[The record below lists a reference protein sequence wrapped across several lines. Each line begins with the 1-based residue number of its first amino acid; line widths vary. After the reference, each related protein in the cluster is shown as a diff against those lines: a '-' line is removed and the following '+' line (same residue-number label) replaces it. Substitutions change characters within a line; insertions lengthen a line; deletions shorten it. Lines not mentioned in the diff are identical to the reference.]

1 MGVLWHNWPKLIS
14 ALQPETPTGSTFL
27 PFLTVSSWSGLC
39 VCTTVVLWSMQ
50 RLLLIVFLM
59 LCSAVMPK
67 AYLLSAVLVHARGG
81 IFSVMWWC
89 SQLRPFYLHM
99 TKILEKKK
107 PGSGPGFRHHFG
119 TKNTEN
125 CGHSQLCPSG
135 CPSDFDTIYTIGWW
149 WWWWRR

>member
-39 VCTTVVLWSMQ
+39 VCTTVVLWSVQ

-59 LCSAVMPK
+59 LCNAVMPK

-99 TKILEKKK
+99 TKILERKKTWL
-107 PGSGPGFRHHFG
+107 G
-119 TKNTEN
+119 TRIQTSLWHQK
-125 CGHSQLCPSG
+125 HRKLRSQSTLSLRL
-135 CPSDFDTIYTIGWW
+135 SQWLWYNQTI
-149 WWWWRR
+149 